1 VTRPLLDES
10 RVLPAARA
18 ALGGGHGDLIREVE
32 AAVAAHPVVVVGMA
46 MNPFPRKARRLLD
59 AAGIPYHYLEY
70 GSYFSQWRP
79 RLALK
84 LWSGW
89 STFPMI
95 FVRGVLIG
103 GADDLAR
110 LDLSALKTGT
120 VLPLAAA

>member
-1 VTRPLLDES
+1 LLEES
-10 RVLPAARA
+10 RVHPAVRA
-18 ALGGGHGDLIREVE
+18 ALGGGHGDLIRDVE
-32 AAVAAHPVVVVGMA
+32 AALAAHPVVIVGMA

-59 AAGIPYHYLEY
+59 AGGVPYHYLEY
-70 GSYFSQWRP
+70 GSYLGRWRE

-89 STFPMI
+89 PTFPMI

-110 LDLSALKTGT
+110 LDLAALKTGT
-120 VLPLAAA
+120 VQPLAAA